1 MILFFSPCMVYA
13 TDIEE
18 INELII
24 NGNNNENINENNN
37 IQKEENNISSNG
49 FLFNF
54 LDSKGS
60 PVAGAEFTVKDI
72 NNNILKFT
80 QSNNE
85 FIYTNSGYYQT
96 IITDQNGILKVSG
109 LNTGL
114 YSLEYLNNL
123 DNIKISKAISVNV
136 AEGIKKDTIRINDS
150 EFGDVSYAENEET
163 GDGSFEF
170 NLLDQDGNAI
180 PGVEF
185 ILLNSND
192 KEVQFSGSTGVFRK
206 TDKQGNKL
214 LTNSNGNIFLRGL
227 ANGTYKFMQNGTI
240 DGFAGEKIAK
250 EFTINGPEPVKE
262 KSTLK
267 AYKGSLMIQFKA
279 DNENIDG
286 VFILKNSSEEQL
298 KFSGEAGSYAR
309 NNDGVIEIKPS
320 NNYIKLSGLNAGNY
334 TLETLTAP
342 HGYSSVKKENIIIK
356 GGEEAKVDVALEE
369 ATGQLEIFVKDE
381 STNNGVQD
389 FIYKIYDKNN
399 EEIYALN
406 EVGGLYNF
414 SKEKTKD
421 AITSDIVGSII
432 INKIPVGIYKIK
444 QTQASKGY
452 IKNADEETFS
462 ISGNET
468 TKIEF
473 SAQRS
478 NAAIRMI
485 DESGIPVSG
494 AKFSINNQDGKRV
507 FSGESNPNG
516 KVLISGVKE
525 GSYTYRIRGFDSPYV
540 NKIYE
545 GEFTIDENGDILGI
559 GDQIIES
566 NKAIIKTNNIE
577 GAYFKITSE
586 DGEYEEELATDSDG
600 EIIFNNLKDG
610 KYTISQTDSPD
621 DYNISKEVFDFEINR
636 DTIEPFEFTVNLES
650 NTIPVEEK
658 EETKKPISKK
668 IIIIVSIILIILLSV
683 IIAIFKTKKGTNKKS
698 TKKMREKSFNEKS
711 NKENIN
717 DNINTLNDIN
727 KDDVEKN
734 SSLNSN
740 HIIDNNFEK
749 ANNDFAINNG
759 LDLENTFKNDAFTD
773 NSTNLKENIDN
784 TNIDDA
790 SIFIEDYSNQ
800 YNDDNDY
807 VFDSEIE
814 NTNNKTENNDIGFGG
829 FVEENTID
837 NKNEF
842 KIKEN

>member
-60 PVAGAEFTVKDI
+60 PVAGAEFAVKDI
-72 NNNILKFT
+72 GNNILKFT

-96 IITDQNGILKVSG
+96 IRTDQNGILKVSG
-109 LNTGL
+109 LSAGL

-123 DNIKISKAISVNV
+123 DNVKIDKAISVNV
-136 AEGIKKDTIRINDS
+136 AEGIKKDTIRINDA
-150 EFGDVSYAENEET
+150 EFGDASYVENEET

-170 NLLDQDGNAI
+170 NLLDQDSNAI

-227 ANGTYKFMQNGTI
+227 ANGTYKFIQNGTI
-240 DGFAGEKIAK
+240 DGFTGEKIAK
-250 EFTINGPEPVKE
+250 EFTINGSEPIKE
-262 KSTLK
+262 KSILK
-267 AYKGSLMIQFKA
+267 AYKGSLMIQFKV
-279 DNENIDG
+279 DNKNIDG
-286 VFILKNSSEEQL
+286 VFILKNSSGEQL

-309 NNDGVIEIKPS
+309 NNDGAIEIKPNS
-320 NNYIKLSGLNAGNY
+320 NYIKLNDLNAGNY

-342 HGYSSVKKENIIIK
+342 HGYSPVKQENIAVK
-356 GGEEAKVDVALEE
+356 GGEESKVDITLEE
-369 ATGQLEIFVKDE
+369 ATGQLEISIKDE

-389 FIYKIYDKNN
+389 FVYKIYDKNN

-406 EVGGLYNF
+406 EVGELYNF

-421 AITSDIVGSII
+421 AITSDMVGSII
-432 INKIPVGIYKIK
+432 INKMPVGIYKIK

-478 NAAIRMI
+478 NAAVRII
-485 DESGIPVSG
+485 DESGVPVGG

-507 FSGESNPNG
+507 FSGESNSNG
-516 KVLISGVKE
+516 KILISGVKE

-545 GEFTIDENGDILGI
+545 GELTIDENGDISGI

-566 NKAIIKTNNIE
+566 NKAIVKTNNIE
-577 GAYFKITSE
+577 GAYFKIESE
-586 DGEYEEELATDSDG
+586 DGEYEEELSTNSDG
-600 EIIFNNLKDG
+600 EVIFNNLKDG
-610 KYTISQTDSPD
+610 KYTISQTDGPD
-621 DYNISKEVFDFEINR
+621 DYDISKEVFDFEINR
-636 DTIEPFEFTVNLES
+636 DTVEPFEFTVNLEN
-650 NTIPVEEK
+650 NTVPVEEK
-658 EETKKPISKK
+658 EEVKKPISKK
-668 IIIIVSIILIILLSV
+668 IIIIAAIVLIILLSV
-683 IIAIFKTKKGTNKKS
+683 IIAILKTKKGNNKKS
-698 TKKMREKSFNEKS
+698 VKKIRKNSFDKKSSKDNANNNMNTF
-711 NKENIN
+711 
-717 DNINTLNDIN
+717 DNINEENIIEN
-727 KDDVEKN
+727 N
-734 SSLNSN
+734 SSSSNSIN
-740 HIIDNNFEK
+740 NSFEKIDNNFS
-749 ANNDFAINNG
+749 INNG
-759 LDLENTFKNDAFTD
+759 LDLEETSGNNTFANNNINIEENDNNLNTDNDFAFT
-773 NSTNLKENIDN
+773 
-784 TNIDDA
+784 
-790 SIFIEDYSNQ
+790 EDYSNQ

-807 VFDSEIE
+807 VFDNEIE
-814 NTNNKTENNDIGFGG
+814 NTNNKIENNDTDFGG
-829 FVEENTID
+829 FVEENTIN

-842 KIKEN
+842 ETKED

>member
-60 PVAGAEFTVKDI
+60 PVVGAEFEVKDI
-72 NNNILKFT
+72 GNNILKFT

-96 IITDQNGILKVSG
+96 IRTDQNGILKVSG
-109 LNTGL
+109 LSAGP
-114 YSLEYLNNL
+114 YSLYYLNNL
-123 DNIKISKAISVNV
+123 DNVKIGKTISVNV
-136 AEGIKKDTIRINDS
+136 AEGIKKDTIRINDT
-150 EFGDVSYAENEET
+150 EFGDTSYAKNEET

-185 ILLNSND
+185 ILLNSDD

-250 EFTINGPEPVKE
+250 EFTINGTEPVKE

-267 AYKGSLMIQFKA
+267 AYKGSLMIQFKV
-279 DNENIDG
+279 DNKNIDG
-286 VFILKNSSEEQL
+286 VFVLKNSSEEQL

-309 NNDGVIEIKPS
+309 NNDGAIEIKPN
-320 NNYIKLSGLNAGNY
+320 NNYIKLNDLKAGNY

-342 HGYSSVKKENIIIK
+342 HGYSPVKQENIAIK
-356 GGEEAKVDVALEE
+356 GGEESKVDITLEE
-369 ATGQLEIFVKDE
+369 ATGQLEISIKDE

-389 FIYKIYDKNN
+389 FVYKIYDKNN

-432 INKIPVGIYKIK
+432 INKMPVGIYKIK

-462 ISGNET
+462 ISGNKT

-478 NAAIRMI
+478 NAAVRII
-485 DESGIPVSG
+485 DESGVPVGG

-507 FSGESNPNG
+507 FSGESNSNG

-545 GEFTIDENGDILGI
+545 GEFTIDKNGDISGI

-566 NKAIIKTNNIE
+566 NKAIVKTNNIE
-577 GAYFKITSE
+577 GAYFKIESE
-586 DGEYEEELATDSDG
+586 DGEYEEELSTNSDG
-600 EIIFNNLKDG
+600 EVIFNNLKDG
-610 KYTISQTDSPD
+610 KYTISQTDGPD
-621 DYNISKEVFDFEINR
+621 DYDISKEVFDFEINR
-636 DTIEPFEFTVNLES
+636 DTVEPFEFTVNLEN
-650 NTIPVEEK
+650 NTVPVEEK
-658 EETKKPISKK
+658 EEVKKPISKK
-668 IIIIVSIILIILLSV
+668 IIIIAAIVLIILLSV
-683 IIAIFKTKKGTNKKS
+683 IIAILKTKKGNNKKS
-698 TKKMREKSFNEKS
+698 VKKSRKNSFDKKSSKDNA
-711 NKENIN
+711 NN
-717 DNINTLNDIN
+717 NINTFDNISEEN
-727 KDDVEKN
+727 IIENN
-734 SSLNSN
+734 SSNSN
-740 HIIDNNFEK
+740 PINNSFEKIDNNFS
-749 ANNDFAINNG
+749 INNG
-759 LDLENTFKNDAFTD
+759 LDLEEDFKDNTFMDNNISTEENDNNLDTDNDFAFT
-773 NSTNLKENIDN
+773 
-784 TNIDDA
+784 
-790 SIFIEDYSNQ
+790 EDYSNQ

-807 VFDSEIE
+807 VFDNEIE
-814 NTNNKTENNDIGFGG
+814 NTNNTIENNDTGFGG

-842 KIKEN
+842 EIKED